1 MGVLALDDR
10 DTTIVYSTG
19 WGQAGSSNE
28 FNGTTTFT
36 TTNGATA
43 KVTFVGTSI
52 TVYGTVP
59 GGLLS
64 RASSTY
70 SIDGGAPVLFVS
82 TPAIGVQYN
91 QVFFTSPTLPAASH
105 TLTITN
111 TGIAADLFLDLLMV
125 TPPETPLIS
134 TVTTTIT
141 PSAVTSMRT
150 VTVTS
155 TAAGAAA
162 SAGTTAAGS
171 ANDTAGT
178 GAAQKSNAGAIAGG
192 IIGAIALIV
201 LLGIGAVF
209 YRRRAR
215 NRRQMAA
222 GTGTA
227 YWGGNSQPL
236 PSPPLAPQFQSS
248 SNSNFAPQFQSS
260 SSSTFGGQPQMSQ
273 SNSASAYP
281 AYDSAPWQ
289 NPTPTGGST
298 GYPGPP
304 PSTNQYTPA
313 PPSQLQYPGGQ
324 RYPAPSS
331 QFAPGASASGG
342 QGVSDLPYYDNADAY
357 GGYAEQVPPPSV
369 PVPPK
374 ATGVSG
380 RVRVN
385 LD

>member
-10 DTTIVYSTG
+10 DASIVYSTG

-36 TTNGATA
+36 TTNGANA

-70 SIDGGAPVLFVS
+70 SIDGGAPVTFVS

-111 TGIAADLFLDLLMV
+111 TGITADLFLDLLIV

-155 TAAGAAA
+155 TGAGAAA
-162 SAGTTAAGS
+162 SASAGTAAKGS

-178 GAAQKSNAGAIAGG
+178 GAAQKSNANAGAIAGG

-227 YWGGNSQPL
+227 YWGGSSQPL

-289 NPTPTGGST
+289 NPTPTGGSST
-298 GYPGPP
+298 GAYPA
-304 PSTNQYTPA
+304 PSPQYTPA
-313 PPSQLQYPGGQ
+313 PPSQLQYPGQ
-324 RYPAPSS
+324 QYPAPSS
-331 QFAPGASASGG
+331 QFAG
-342 QGVSDLPYYDNADAY
+342 QPASDLPYYDNADAY
-357 GGYAEQVPPPSV
+357 GGYAEQVPPPGPS
-369 PVPPK
+369 VPPK
-374 ATGVSG
+374 ATGASG